1 MSKPEPTI
9 PAEVQRRYE
18 GRWIAWDT
26 VDQQVVGSGET
37 VDEAVQKAS
46 PVSRK
51 TGHLIW
57 YRHIVPANTIIV
69 GGL

>member
-1 MSKPEPTI
+1 MSKTEAPL
-9 PAEVQRRYE
+9 PADVERRYE

-26 VDQQVVGSGET
+26 TDQQVVGSGDT
-37 VDEAVQKAS
+37 ADEAVQKAS
-46 PVSRK
+46 PVSRQ

-57 YRHIVPANTIIV
+57 YRHIAPANSVIV